1 MVEKHKIAEELLNA
15 LDEYTS
21 ACTVV
26 VASANPN
33 VPHGSGVAVKY
44 GDKQY
49 VLTAAH
55 VLANEPDNQKIRV
68 IGKADAPLQ
77 LLPGKKEFEKAVAKG
92 TPQPAFSSATPISI
106 KGRLSHYGDDIAA
119 LEVENLNAHLP
130 HTSLHDLASQGE
142 AQVTVGDTIA
152 IHGFPGMLA
161 KHNKHQTTGQGSWSA
176 FPHVTTQTIKDISTA
191 PKSKDPNINF
201 ITDFD
206 YPKDEVCD
214 PHGMSGCGA
223 WSIPCTNKGEIWFA
237 GKSQLLGV
245 QIAYDKSSNVL
256 VFVRIDRVLRLLSGK
271 D

>member
-1 MVEKHKIAEELLNA
+1 MIEKHTIAEELLNA

-33 VPHGSGVAVKY
+33 ISHGSGVAVTY

-55 VLANEPDNQKIRV
+55 VLVNEPDNQKIRV

-77 LLPGKKEFEKAVAKG
+77 LLPGKKEFENAVVKG
-92 TPQPAFSSATPISI
+92 THKPAFSSATPISI
-106 KGRLSHYGDDIAA
+106 KGRLTHCGDDIAA

-142 AQVTVGDTIA
+142 AQATVGDTVT

-161 KHNKHQTTGQGSWSA
+161 KLYKHQTTGRRGWSA
-176 FPHVTTQTIKDISTA
+176 FPHITMQTIKDISSA
-191 PKSKDPNINF
+191 PKSKDPNVNF

-206 YPKDEVCD
+206 YPKDEACD

-223 WSIPCTNKGEIWFA
+223 WSIPCANKGEIWLA
-237 GKSQLLGV
+237 GKSQLLGI

-256 VFVRIDRVLRLLSGK
+256 VFVRVDRVLRLLSGEC
-271 D
+271 

>member
-1 MVEKHKIAEELLNA
+1 MIEKHKIAEEVLNA
-15 LDEYTS
+15 LDEYTG

-44 GDKQY
+44 GDKQF

-55 VLANEPDNQKIRV
+55 VLANEPDNQKIRI

-77 LLPGKKEFEKAVAKG
+77 LLPGRKALEEAIAKG
-92 TPQPAFSSATPISI
+92 TPKPVFSPATPISI
-106 KGRLSHYGDDIAA
+106 TGRLSHYNDDIAS
-119 LEVENLNAHLP
+119 LEVENLNTHLP
-130 HTSLHDLASQGE
+130 HTSLHVLSSQGE
-142 AQVTVGDTIA
+142 AQVTIGDTVT

-161 KHNKHQTTGQGSWSA
+161 KHYEHQTTGRRGWSA
-176 FPHVTTQTIKDISTA
+176 FPHVTMQTIKDISTA

-223 WSIPCTNKGEIWFA
+223 WSIPGANKGEIWLA
-237 GKSQLLGV
+237 GKSQLLGI
-245 QIAYDKSSNVL
+245 QIAHDKSSNVL

-271 D
+271 G

>member
-1 MVEKHKIAEELLNA
+1 MIEQHTIAEELFNA
-15 LDEYTS
+15 LAEYTG

-33 VPHGSGVAVKY
+33 IPHGSGVAVTY

-77 LLPGKKEFEKAVAKG
+77 LLPGKKELEKAVATR
-92 TPQPAFSSATPISI
+92 TPKPASSSATPISI
-106 KGRLSHYGDDIAA
+106 TGRLSHCGDDVAA

-130 HTSLHDLASQGE
+130 HTSLHDLVSQGE

-161 KHNKHQTTGQGSWSA
+161 KHYEHQTTGRGSWSA

-214 PHGMSGCGA
+214 PHGMSGCGG
-223 WSIPCTNKGEIWFA
+223 WSIPGAKKGEIWIA
-237 GKSQLLGV
+237 GKSQLLGI
-245 QIAYDKSSNVL
+245 QIAHDKSSNVL

-271 D
+271 G

>member
-1 MVEKHKIAEELLNA
+1 MVEKNKIAEEILNA
-15 LDEYTS
+15 LDEYTG

-55 VLANEPDNQKIRV
+55 VLAEEPDNQKIRI

-77 LLPGKKEFEKAVAKG
+77 LLPGKKEFEKAIAKG
-92 TPQPAFSSATPISI
+92 IVTPVFSSATPISI
-106 KGRLSHYGDDIAA
+106 TGRLIHCDDDIAA
-119 LEVENLNAHLP
+119 LEVESLNAHLP
-130 HTSLHDLASQGE
+130 HTSLHELSAQGK
-142 AQVTVGDTIA
+142 AQIPVGETIT

-161 KHNKHQTTGQGSWSA
+161 KPYEHKTTGRRGLSA
-176 FPHVTTQTIKDISTA
+176 FPHVTMQTVKDLSTA
-191 PKSKDPNINF
+191 LKSIDPNIYF

-206 YPKDEVCD
+206 YPEQEECD

-223 WSIPCTNKGEIWFA
+223 WSIPGANKCEIWSA
-237 GKSQLLGV
+237 SKSQLLGI
-245 QIAYDKSSNVL
+245 QIAYAKSSNVL

-271 D
+271 G